1 MSRLS
6 LVADIGGTNT
16 RVALADGINVR
27 HDSVRRFINAQHAG
41 IAPLIAQYISECG
54 ARVDGACVAVAG
66 PVANGVGRLTNLD
79 WGIDKAE
86 LAAVSG
92 ASVAAVINDLQ
103 AQGFALG
110 HIPLRQILAGRP
122 VVDMSSQLVVGVG
135 TGFNSSPVNRTEHGV
150 NVLPS
155 ETGHVTLPVRTED
168 QARVARYIEGI
179 HGIAT
184 VEEAL
189 SGRGMTAIH
198 ACLTG
203 QTCSTNELIPLI
215 GKDEAVTATARV
227 FVGFLGSVVGNL
239 ALTHLPFGGIA
250 LCGGMSRA
258 LAPHLETLGFAQA
271 MHDKGRFSAFVE
283 AFPVSVVEDDYA
295 ALTGCAA
302 SLR

>member
-6 LVADIGGTNT
+6 LVADVGGTNT
-16 RVALADGINVR
+16 RVALADGINIR
-27 HDSVRRFINAQHAG
+27 HDSVRRFINARHTG
-41 IAPLIAQYISECG
+41 IASLMELFLSESG
-54 ARVDGACVAVAG
+54 ERVDGACVAVAG

-79 WGIDKAE
+79 WGIDRAQ
-86 LAAVSG
+86 LAAVTG
-92 ASVAAVINDLQ
+92 AGVTAVINDLQ

-110 HIPLRQILAGRP
+110 HIPLRQIIAGRAAM
-122 VVDMSSQLVVGVG
+122 DTSSQLVVGVG

-150 NVLPS
+150 IVLPS

-168 QARVARYIEGI
+168 QARVARHIEGI

-184 VEEAL
+184 VEEVL

-198 ACLTG
+198 TCLTG
-203 QTCSTNELIPLI
+203 TPRPTSELIPLI
-215 GKDEAVTATARV
+215 GQDEAATATARL
-227 FVGFLGSVVGNL
+227 FVEFLGSVVGNL

-258 LAPHLETLGFAQA
+258 LAPHLGTLGFAEA
-271 MHDKGRFSAFVE
+271 MHDKGRFSDFVE